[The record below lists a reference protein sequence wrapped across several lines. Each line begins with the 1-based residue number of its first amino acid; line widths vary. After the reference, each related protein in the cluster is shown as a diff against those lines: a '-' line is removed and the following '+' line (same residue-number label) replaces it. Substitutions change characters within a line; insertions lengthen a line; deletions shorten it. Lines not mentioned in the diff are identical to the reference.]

1 MEKTAIAQNKGFGA
15 GVKGTKAWR
24 VVGPN
29 QMELRC
35 EALPMQLEPGMVEMK
50 LLKCGICGSDL
61 SYYHKGACCILGHEA
76 TARVV
81 RVASDVTRV
90 KTGDLVAVEPAL
102 PCGKCVE
109 CQDGRYHT
117 CRDTRYM
124 ATPPQ
129 DGCLAELF
137 QWPAQWC
144 HKIPE
149 ALHDKLRVATLAEP
163 LAACLQAIA
172 LRKRCV
178 PYRKGQH
185 EFEAILGGGS
195 MAMGVI
201 ALRQAQSTDNRLI
214 SCARS
219 MADINFALKLLRH
232 SDKAG
237 HVVVV
242 LEAGSVVALE
252 DVYKKDSH
260 VHVYTR
266 EAIDTNAVKA
276 EVEKLGAD
284 IIVQL
289 SSAQDAPLSEV
300 LNDAREL
307 AIDVV
312 TSITGAIRN
321 ADKRNELLAQVR
333 STAGKLGTLLTPGRN
348 AKAENIKVFKLARE
362 LAGHRISAAYE
373 CTGSEMILEAAIE
386 SRFLRG
392 EGAMIGL
399 GCHYGIQ
406 FDKAS
411 LRRDEVALM
420 PVRRSKDKFPTV
432 LDLLAKHAD
441 LFELLVG
448 STLTFEEAPKMDEK
462 RAGTPTGTG
471 GPKVLIEL
479 E

>member
-1 MEKTAIAQNKGFGA
+1 MEKTTASTNQGFGI
-15 GVKGTKAWR
+15 VPKGTDAWR
-24 VVGPN
+24 VTGPHK
-29 QMELRC
+29 MELRC
-35 EALPMQLEPGMVEMK
+35 ETLPMNLESGMCEMQ

-61 SYYHKGACCILGHEA
+61 SYYHKGADCILGHEA

-81 RVASDVTRV
+81 RVASDVTRL
-90 KTGDLVAVEPAL
+90 KAGDVVAVEPAR

-109 CQDGRYHT
+109 CEDGRYHT
-117 CRDTRYM
+117 CRNTRYM
-124 ATPPQ
+124 ATPPE
-129 DGCLAELF
+129 DGCLAKLF
-137 QWPAQWC
+137 QWPAKWC
-144 HKIPE
+144 HRVPD
-149 ALHDKLRVATLAEP
+149 ALQNRLRVATLAEP

-178 PYRKGQH
+178 PYRQGH
-185 EFEAILGGGS
+185 REFEAVLGGGS

-201 ALRQAQSTDNRLI
+201 ALRQAQSTENRLI
-214 SCARS
+214 SACRS
-219 MADINFALKLLRH
+219 MTDINFALKLLRH
-232 SDKAG
+232 SDNGG

-242 LEAGSVVALE
+242 LEPGSLAQLE
-252 DVYKKDSH
+252 DRYVKDVN
-260 VHVYTR
+260 VHVFTTDSDV
-266 EAIDTNAVKA
+266 ATVKA
-276 EVEKLGAD
+276 KVDEVAAD
-284 IIVQL
+284 IVIQL
-289 SSAQDAPLSEV
+289 SSAPDAPLSEV
-300 LNDAREL
+300 LSECREL
-307 AIDVV
+307 AIDAV
-312 TSITGAIRN
+312 TTLTGAIRN
-321 ADKRNELLAQVR
+321 TEKQGSLIGQLRTTV
-333 STAGKLGTLLTPGRN
+333 GKIGTLLTPGRN
-348 AKAENIKVFKLARE
+348 AKAENIKRFQFARE

-373 CTGSEMILEAAIE
+373 CTGNELILEAAID

-448 STLTFEEAPKMDEK
+448 STLTFEETPKMHEK

-471 GPKVLIEL
+471 GPKVLIEV

>member
-1 MEKTAIAQNKGFGA
+1 MEPTTANQGFGA
-15 GVKGTKAWR
+15 APHGTDAWR

-29 QMELRC
+29 KMELRC
-35 EALPMQLEPGMVEMK
+35 EALPLQLEPGMVEMQ

-61 SYYHKGACCILGHEA
+61 SYFHKGSDCVLGHEA

-81 RVASDVTRV
+81 RVASDVSRV
-90 KTGDLVAVEPAL
+90 KPGDLVAVEPAR
-102 PCGKCVE
+102 PCEKCVE

-117 CRDTRYM
+117 CRNTRYM
-124 ATPPQ
+124 ATPPE
-129 DGCLAELF
+129 DGCLARLF
-137 QWPAQWC
+137 QWPAKWC
-144 HKIPE
+144 HRIPE
-149 ALHDKLRVATLAEP
+149 ALQNRLRVATLAEP
-163 LAACLQAIA
+163 LAACLQAIS
-172 LRKRCV
+172 LRKRVV
-178 PYRKGQH
+178 PYRKGQY

-201 ALRQAQSTDNRLI
+201 ALRQAQSTENRLI
-214 SCARS
+214 SAARS
-219 MADINFALKLLRH
+219 MSDINFALKLFRH
-232 SDKAG
+232 SDKDG

-242 LEAGSVVALE
+242 LEAGSIADLE
-252 DVYKKDSH
+252 AAYSNDPN

-266 EAIDTNAVKA
+266 DSIDAAAVRAQVEA
-276 EVEKLGAD
+276 LHAD
-284 IIVQL
+284 IVVQL
-289 SSAQDAPLSEV
+289 SSAPDAPLAEV
-300 LNDAREL
+300 LTDVREL
-307 AIDVV
+307 AIDMV
-312 TSITGAIRN
+312 TTLTGAIRS
-321 ADKRNELLAQVR
+321 ADGRGSLVE
-333 STAGKLGTLLTPGRN
+333 KLRKTVSNIGVMLTPGRN
-348 AKAENIKVFKLARE
+348 AKAENIKVFQLARE

-373 CTGSEMILEAAIE
+373 CTGNELILEAAIE

-399 GCHYGIQ
+399 GCHYGIA

-432 LDLLAKHAD
+432 LDLLARHAD

-448 STLTFEEAPKMDEK
+448 STLTFEETPKMSEK

>member
-1 MEKTAIAQNKGFGA
+1 MEKTTAQQATNQGFGA
-15 GVKGTKAWR
+15 VPKGTDAWR
-24 VVGPN
+24 VTGPDT
-29 QMELRC
+29 MELVC
-35 EALPMQLEPGMVEMK
+35 EVLPMQLEDGMVEMQ

-61 SYYHKGACCILGHEA
+61 SYYKKGACCILGHEA

-81 RVASDVTRV
+81 RIASDVTRV
-90 KTGDLVAVEPAL
+90 KVGDLVAVEPAL

-109 CQDGRYHT
+109 CEDGRYHT
-117 CRDTRYM
+117 CRHTKYM
-124 ATPPQ
+124 ATPPT
-129 DGCLAELF
+129 DGCLSRLF
-137 QWPAQWC
+137 QWPAKWC
-144 HKIPE
+144 HRIPE
-149 ALHDKLRVATLAEP
+149 ALHNRLRVATLAEP

-178 PYRKGQH
+178 PYRQGH
-185 EFEAILGGGS
+185 REFECVLGGGS

-201 ALRQAQSTDNRLI
+201 ALRQAQSTENRLI
-214 SCARS
+214 SAARS
-219 MADINFALKLLRH
+219 MDDINFALKLFRT
-232 SDKAG
+232 SQADG

-242 LEAGSVVALE
+242 LESGSVAKLDEAYTKDPNVVVLTYDALDTTVARQKVIDLHA
-252 DVYKKDSH
+252 DV
-260 VHVYTR
+260 
-266 EAIDTNAVKA
+266 
-276 EVEKLGAD
+276 
-284 IIVQL
+284 IVQL
-289 SSAQDAPLSEV
+289 A
-300 LNDAREL
+300 
-307 AIDVV
+307 
-312 TSITGAIRN
+312 TT
-321 ADKRNELLAQVR
+321 NE
-333 STAGKLGTLLTPGRN
+333 N
-348 AKAENIKVFKLARE
+348 AKTANIKVLQVARE

-432 LDLLAKHAD
+432 LDILAKHAD

-448 STLTFEEAPKMDEK
+448 STLTFEQTPKMNEK
-462 RAGTPTGTG
+462 KAGTPTGTG

>member
-1 MEKTAIAQNKGFGA
+1 MEKTTATTNQGFGA
-15 GVKGTKAWR
+15 VPKGTDAWR
-24 VVGPN
+24 VTGPN
-29 QMELRC
+29 KMELRC
-35 EALPMQLEPGMVEMK
+35 EALPMQLEPGMVEMQ
-50 LLKCGICGSDL
+50 LLKCGICGSDQ
-61 SYYHKGACCILGHEA
+61 SYYAKGACCILGHEA

-81 RVASDVTRV
+81 KVASDVTRV
-90 KTGDLVAVEPAL
+90 KVGELVAVEPAR

-109 CQDGRYHT
+109 CEDGRYHT
-117 CRDTRYM
+117 CRNTRYM
-124 ATPPQ
+124 ATPPE
-129 DGCLAELF
+129 DGCLAKLF

-144 HKIPE
+144 HRIPE
-149 ALHDKLRVATLAEP
+149 ALHSRLRVATLAEP

-178 PYRKGQH
+178 PYRQGH
-185 EFEAILGGGS
+185 REFEAVLGGGS

-201 ALRQAQSTDNRLI
+201 ALRQAQSTENRLI
-214 SCARS
+214 SAARS
-219 MADINFALKLLRH
+219 MADINFALKLFRH
-232 SDKAG
+232 SDNAG

-242 LEAGSVVALE
+242 LETASLGALE
-252 DVYKKDSH
+252 DVYKNDAN
-260 VHVYTR
+260 VHVYSR
-266 EAIDTNAVKA
+266 ETIDVAAVKA
-276 EVEKLGAD
+276 QVEELGAD

-289 SSAQDAPLSEV
+289 SSVPDAPLTEV
-300 LNDAREL
+300 LSDAREL

-312 TSITGAIRN
+312 STLTGAIRN
-321 ADKRNELLAQVR
+321 ADKRNDLIGQLRTTV
-333 STAGKLGTLLTPGRN
+333 GKLGTLLTPGRN
-348 AKAENIKVFKLARE
+348 SKADNIKVFQLARE

-373 CTGSEMILEAAIE
+373 CTGSELILEAAIE

-432 LDLLAKHAD
+432 LDLIAKHAD

-448 STLTFEEAPKMDEK
+448 STLTFEETPKMNEK

-471 GPKVLIEL
+471 GPKVLIEV